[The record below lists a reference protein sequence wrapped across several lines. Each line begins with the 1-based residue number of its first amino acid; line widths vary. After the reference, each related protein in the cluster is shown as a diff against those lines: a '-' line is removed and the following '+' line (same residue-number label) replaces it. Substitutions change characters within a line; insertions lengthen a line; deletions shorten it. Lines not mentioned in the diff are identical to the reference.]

1 MKCLVAG
8 GAGFVGSHVVEQL
21 VRAGHPVVVLDGLLP
36 RTGGRRENL
45 ASVANSIRF
54 IDQPVEKVS
63 ALPSLLT
70 EMDVIIDCMGWTCH
84 RLALADP
91 LYDVALNVSS
101 HLPLLQAIKEGS
113 GQRFIYLGSRGQY
126 GNPKVTRINEETPM
140 VPEDVQGVDKL
151 TAESLVRVMAKLKK
165 IPALSLRFGNCF
177 GPRQPVAGDD
187 IGLVGSFLRDLL
199 QGRVVELYG
208 KNRTRPVIYAED
220 VAAAVVRCAE
230 LHPAAGLE
238 AFNLA
243 GHDVALEELL
253 ACLIRT
259 AGQGSYTMRDFPE
272 EIKKIDV
279 GNAEFCGDKLRA
291 RLGGLHVTGLET
303 SLAHTVE
310 YFRKAL
316 Q

>member
-8 GAGFVGSHVVEQL
+8 GAGFVGSHVVEKL
-21 VRAGHPVVVLDGLLP
+21 VCSGHSVVVLDGLMP
-36 RTGGRRENL
+36 RTGGRWENL
-45 ASVANSIRF
+45 ASVMDSVQF
-54 IDQPVEKVS
+54 IDQPVEKFP
-63 ALPSLLT
+63 ALPSLVA
-70 EMDVIIDCMGWTCH
+70 EVDVIIDCMGWTCH

-91 LYDVALNVSS
+91 LYDMALNINS
-101 HLPLLQAIKEGS
+101 HIPLLNAIEAGS
-113 GQRFIYLGSRGQY
+113 SKYFIYLGSRGQY
-126 GNPKVTRINEETPM
+126 GNPRVTHITEETPT
-140 VPEDVQGVDKL
+140 VPEDVQGINKL
-151 TAESLVRVMAKLKK
+151 AAESFVRVMSKLKK

-177 GPRQPVAGDD
+177 GPRQPVSGDD
-187 IGLVGSFLRDLL
+187 IGLVGSFLRDVL

-220 VAAAVVRCAE
+220 VAAAVLQCAE
-230 LHPAAGLE
+230 LRPAAGFE

-243 GHDVALEELL
+243 GHDVVLEELL

-259 AGQGSYTMRDFPE
+259 AAQGSYAMRDFPE

-291 RLGGLHVTGLET
+291 RLGGLRITPLET
-303 SLAHTVE
+303 SLANTVA

-316 Q
+316 A

>member
-1 MKCLVAG
+1 MKCLILG
-8 GAGFVGSHVVEQL
+8 GAGFIGSHVVEKFVQG
-21 VRAGHPVVVLDGLLP
+21 GHIVTVLDGLLP

-45 ASVANSIRF
+45 ATVADKIRF
-54 IDQPVEKVS
+54 LDQPIEKIPDLPALVS
-63 ALPSLLT
+63 G
-70 EMDVIIDCMGWTCH
+70 MDVIVDCMGWTCH

-101 HLPLLQAIKEGS
+101 HLPLLQAIEEGS
-113 GQRFIYLGSRGQY
+113 GKCFIYLGSRGQY
-126 GNPKVTRINEETPM
+126 GNPKVSRITEETATL
-140 VPEDVQGVDKL
+140 PEDVQGVNKL
-151 TAESLVRVMAKLKK
+151 AAESLVRIMAKLKK

-187 IGLVGSFLRDLL
+187 IGLVGSFLRDVL

-208 KNRTRPVIYAED
+208 KNRTRPVIYSED
-220 VAAAVVRCAE
+220 VAAAVLQCAE
-230 LHPAAGLE
+230 LRPAAGFE

-259 AGQGSYTMRDFPE
+259 AAQGSYTMRDFPE

-291 RLGGLHVTGLET
+291 RLGGQQVTSLET
-303 SLAHTVE
+303 SLAHTVA

-316 Q
+316 S